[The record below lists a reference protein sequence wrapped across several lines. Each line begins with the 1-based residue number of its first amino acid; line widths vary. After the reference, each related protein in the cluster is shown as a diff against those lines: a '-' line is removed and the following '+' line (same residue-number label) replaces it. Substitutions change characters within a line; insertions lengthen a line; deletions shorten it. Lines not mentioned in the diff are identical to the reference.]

1 LTQGLP
7 LHGEANGM
15 ERWSAFFSRFAT
27 VVLVA
32 NSDAV
37 RIGELRARYGG
48 EALFVFFNKVYK
60 VLDAPF
66 DGQCI
71 LVARSSRAG
80 ANIVYRRE
88 VDDVLRLVRSPSFQG
103 VCNLRAG
110 AHERFST
117 PAEFGGD
124 VPVGHLDMAGSLHG
138 FYPSDQ
144 VATSGFALALF
155 LVEHCPATRIVLA
168 GFTAQRSKR
177 WKLFTDHDW
186 TFEQIVQR
194 LLLRA
199 GRIETTGAASDD
211 LFGAIARRFPD
222 VSPADVALVSAEVL
236 AERLDGANGAID
248 DLLKTTRTQRRFGDW
263 LRSMKPKTRKAKIAE
278 QDATAGRG

>member
-1 LTQGLP
+1 MRDGLP
-7 LHGEANGM
+7 QEGEAGAA
-15 ERWSAFFSRFAT
+15 ERWAEVFGAYET

-37 RIGELRARYGG
+37 RIADLRLRYGEG
-48 EALFVFFNKVYK
+48 ALFVFFNKVYK

-66 DGQCI
+66 DGECL

-80 ANIVYRRE
+80 VNIVYRRE
-88 VDDVLRLVRSPSFQG
+88 VEDVLRLVRNPRFQG
-103 VCNLRAG
+103 ICNLRAG
-110 AHERFST
+110 HHERFSA
-117 PAEFGGD
+117 PAEFGGS
-124 VPVGHLDMAGSLHG
+124 VPVGHLDMAGGMEG

-155 LVEHCPATRIVLA
+155 LVERCPASRIVLA
-168 GFTAQRSKR
+168 GFTARRSKR

-199 GRIETTGAASDD
+199 GRIETAGVASDD
-211 LFGAIARRFPD
+211 LFGTVARRFPD
-222 VSPADVALVSAEVL
+222 VSRADVALVSAEVL
-236 AERLDGANGAID
+236 AERLDGANAAID
-248 DLLKTTRTQRRFGDW
+248 DLLRATRPQRRLGDW
-263 LRSMKPKTRKAKIAE
+263 LRSIKPKTRKARIAE
-278 QDATAGRG
+278 QDAAKGGG

>member
-1 LTQGLP
+1 MSDALP
-7 LHGEANGM
+7 LEGDAQAA
-15 ERWSAFFSRFAT
+15 ERWAAVFARYPT

-37 RIGELRARYGG
+37 RIGDLRLRYGPD
-48 EALFVFFNKVYK
+48 ALFVFFNKVYK
-60 VLDAPF
+60 VLDTPF
-66 DGQCI
+66 DGACL

-88 VDDVLRLVRSPSFQG
+88 VEDVLRLVRGPRFLG
-103 VCNLRAG
+103 ICNLRSG
-110 AHERFST
+110 RHERFSA
-117 PAEFGGD
+117 PAEFGGA
-124 VPVGHLDMAGSLHG
+124 VPVGHLDMAGAMDG

-155 LVEHCPATRIVLA
+155 LVERCAGTRIVLA
-168 GFTAQRSKR
+168 GFTARRSRR

-194 LLLRA
+194 LLLRE
-199 GRIETTGAASDD
+199 GRIETAGVAGDD

-222 VSPADVALVSAEVL
+222 VSRAEVALVSAEVL
-236 AERLDGANGAID
+236 AERLDGANAAID
-248 DLLKTTRTQRRFGDW
+248 DLLRTTRTQRRFADW
-263 LRSMKPKTRKAKIAE
+263 LRSMKPKTRKARIAE
-278 QDATAGRG
+278 RDAAEGRG

>member
-1 LTQGLP
+1 MSDRLP
-7 LHGEANGM
+7 QDGDRDAAD
-15 ERWSAFFSRFAT
+15 RWAAFFGSYER

-37 RIGELRARYGG
+37 RIGELRQRYGEG
-48 EALFVFFNKVYK
+48 ALLVFFNKVYK

-66 DGQCI
+66 EGECL

-88 VDDVLRLVRSPSFQG
+88 VEDVLRLVRSPRFRG
-103 VCNLRAG
+103 ICNLRAG
-110 AHERFST
+110 HHERFSA
-117 PAEFGGD
+117 PSEFGGS
-124 VPVGHLDMAGSLHG
+124 VPVGHLDMADAMDG
-138 FYPSDQ
+138 FYPADQ

-155 LVEHCPATRIVLA
+155 LVERCPATQIVLA
-168 GFTAQRSKR
+168 GFTARRSKR

-199 GRIETTGAASDD
+199 GRIETAGVATDD
-211 LFGAIARRFPD
+211 LFGAIEQRFPG
-222 VSPADVALVSAEVL
+222 VSRADVALVSSEVL
-236 AERLDGANGAID
+236 AERLDGANSAID
-248 DLLKTTRTQRRFGDW
+248 DLLRATRPQRRFADW
-263 LRSMKPKTRKAKIAE
+263 LRSIKPKTRKARIAAR
-278 QDATAGRG
+278 DASQGRG